1 MQPKIIKK
9 TIIYFLCLCY
19 ILVASSCTD
28 YEKIVNEN
36 RKRLDNNQNQE
47 VITNLT
53 TILAE
58 KTDFADG
65 YNLRGIALLNTN
77 QPEKALA
84 DFNAAIKIDNTN
96 YKFFYNRGNVYR
108 QITQVQDALTDYEK
122 AIELNPNI
130 ADLYTNKG
138 AVLLVMNRQKEA
150 LAALNKSLSLQP
162 SDKNALFNRGQIHF
176 SNNDFERAIADLH
189 HCVELAP
196 DLGKAHYLLAM
207 AEIAKNN
214 DKSSPESCN
223 HLQKALDLGFAEAK
237 EKKEKYCQ

>member
-1 MQPKIIKK
+1 MQLQITKK
-9 TIIYFLCLCY
+9 NIIYFLYLCY
-19 ILVASSCTD
+19 ILLASSCTD
-28 YEKIVNEN
+28 YEKITEEN

-47 VITNLT
+47 VITALT
-53 TILAE
+53 NVLTE

-65 YNLRGIALLNTN
+65 YNLRGIAFLNTN

-84 DFNAAIKIDNTN
+84 DFNTAIKIDNTN
-96 YKFFYNRGNVYR
+96 YKYFYNRGNIYR
-108 QITQVQDALTDYEK
+108 QTTQLQDALIDYEK

-150 LAALNKSLSLQP
+150 LAALNKALTLNP
-162 SDKNALFNRGQIHF
+162 SDKNALFNRGQINF
-176 SNNDFERAIADLH
+176 LNNDFDKAIADLH

-196 DLGKAHYLLAM
+196 DLAKGHYLLAM

-214 DKSSPESCN
+214 DKSSSESCN
-223 HLQKALDLGFAEAK
+223 HLQKALELGFAEAK